1 MSVATLSS
9 RSEDDLAKPQAPTHP
24 AASVHPPAARNSRV
38 LVSCLLLVAAT
49 LAFYN
54 PINYNQFTGFDDWNY
69 ILKNPHVQSGL
80 TWDTVKWSF
89 TTFQEGN
96 WHPLSW
102 LSHALDCQIFHL
114 NPVGHHYTSLLFH
127 AANAVLLF
135 LLLWRATGSLGSS
148 LLVAALFALH
158 PINVESV
165 AWASERKNVLSMLF
179 FLLALHA
186 YDRYA
191 RTGRRALYGWL
202 VSFFV
207 LGLMA
212 KPQIVTLPF
221 VLLLWDYWPLHR
233 IGSDANSMTAP
244 SAPRSFS
251 FLLWEKLP
259 LFILTAVD
267 SVVTAI
273 AQRAGNAVRTVSEFS
288 VPARL
293 ENAVVSYVRY
303 LGKAFWPSPLAPM
316 YPRPE
321 GLLPAWQVAG
331 ATLLLL
337 LISILVFHY
346 RDRRYLFAGWCWFL
360 GTLVPMIGLITV
372 GDQAMADRYAYLPF
386 IGLFIAVVWTASA
399 VADGRHIPAGL
410 RVGCALIVLLALGAL
425 TYRQLGYWRNDEIL
439 WHYTVR
445 VTDRN
450 YVAHNNLALML
461 ANAGRSEEAVVE
473 FRMAKSLHKYP
484 PNQVLSL
491 AIYELRVGH
500 AEQAADDCREVLA
513 ATSDSQLQAIAL
525 TQRGRAFLQ
534 LRRYDEAA
542 ASYSNALALQ
552 PKNEDALIGS
562 GVLALRSGDLT
573 LAVER
578 FSLAAQVNSSDV
590 NLLLF
595 AQALRRSGQTAEAER
610 AEAQARSISANLPD
624 AKRAVAAFLD
634 LAGLKPL

>member
-1 MSVATLSS
+1 MSVATLPSS
-9 RSEDDLAKPQAPTHP
+9 SKAERAGPSAP
-24 AASVHPPAARNSRV
+24 ANPPASGASNV
-38 LVSCLLLVAAT
+38 VISCLLLVAAT
-49 LAFYN
+49 LVFYN
-54 PINYNQFTGFDDWNY
+54 PIIHNQFTGFDDWNY

-114 NPVGHHYTSLLFH
+114 NAVGHHYTSLLFH

-148 LLVAALFALH
+148 LMVAALFALH
-158 PINVESV
+158 PVNVESV
-165 AWASERKNVLSMLF
+165 AWASERKNVLSMFF

-202 VSFFV
+202 VFLFV

-221 VLLLWDYWPLHR
+221 VLLLWDYWPLQR
-233 IGSDANSMTAP
+233 IGYPASDGMTAT
-244 SAPRSFS
+244 STPRSLS

-259 LFILTAVD
+259 LFVLTAVD

-293 ENAVVSYVRY
+293 ENAVVSYIRY
-303 LGKAFWPSPLAPM
+303 LGKAFWPSRLAPM

-321 GLLPAWQVAG
+321 GLLPAWQVVG
-331 ATLLLL
+331 AAALLL
-337 LISILVFHY
+337 LISALVFHW
-346 RDRRYLFAGWCWFL
+346 RDRRSLAAGWCWFL

-386 IGLFIAVVWTASA
+386 IGLFIAVVWTVEA
-399 VADGRHIPAGL
+399 VANARRIQTGW
-410 RVGCALIVLLALGAL
+410 RVGCALVVLLMLGGL
-425 TYRQLGYWRNDEIL
+425 TYRQLGYWQNDDIL

-461 ANAGRSEEAVVE
+461 AKAGRSEEAVVE
-473 FRMAKSLHKYP
+473 FRTAKSLHKYP
-484 PNQVLSL
+484 PNQILSL

-500 AEQAADDCREVLA
+500 AQQAVEDCREVLA
-513 ATSDSQLQAIAL
+513 SSSDPRLQGAAL
-525 TQRGRAFLQ
+525 TQMGRAFLQ

-542 ASYSNALALQ
+542 ASYRSALALQ
-552 PKNEDALIGS
+552 PKDEDALVGS
-562 GVLALRSGDLT
+562 GVLALRSGDFR

-578 FSLAAQVNSSDV
+578 FLLAAQVNPSDV
-590 NLLLF
+590 NFLLL
-595 AQALRRSGQTAEAER
+595 AQALHRSGQTAEGER
-610 AEAQARSISANLPD
+610 AEAQARSISANFTE
-624 AKRAVAAFLD
+624 AKQAVAAFLD
-634 LAGLKPL
+634 FAGLKSL